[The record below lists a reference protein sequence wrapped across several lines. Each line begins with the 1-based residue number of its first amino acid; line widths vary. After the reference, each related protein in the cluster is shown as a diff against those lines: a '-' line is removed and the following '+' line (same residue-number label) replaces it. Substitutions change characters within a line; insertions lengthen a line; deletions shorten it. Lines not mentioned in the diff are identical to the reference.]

1 MNNSGLSLDS
11 VFTNNPPATL
21 ATLLLESTPPEDKPP
36 ATFAT
41 LLLEPPQLPKS
52 SRVAGVAT
60 APADGSTA
68 KSSKVAG
75 VASLPPD
82 LEAAAL
88 AVCDLHGDTEA
99 GRLAMLS
106 DLAAYPPAN
115 WPDLLEHFRAQL
127 AANTP
132 APPEAGRQRA
142 RFRDFTL
149 TDGRRMA
156 FDADIPADRL
166 PALLASGHAVE
177 PMETGPA
184 IPAATVPQAM
194 ATTPATLPPATV
206 PGLDVAVVNMA
217 YTAAPGEIVEYIGR
231 PNPSAGLA
239 GSPLA
244 NPYPLAD
251 PSDGVARA
259 AVLAG
264 YRAWFADA
272 TADPTTPASRE
283 LERLRTLAKAGP
295 LRLRC
300 YCHPKP
306 CHGATIAA
314 AIWNTEGTAPAFELA
329 GQVTITAQDTA
340 GPLLSELGYS
350 VHYITDTETARI
362 AVGRLLEAD
371 RPLLGL
377 DIETGGLD
385 PIRDRTRCLQ
395 VADESTAY
403 VFDFDGV
410 EPATLWPLMNCGG
423 MFVAHNATFEWRF
436 LRRLLLQ
443 PLTTLHDSMLMAR
456 TVYGLQPG
464 GGYPSLADTA
474 ARVLGLTIDKSVRR
488 SDWTAPGPL
497 TPAQVHYA
505 GLDSALA
512 FRLAHPLRDRL
523 RDTGQTKAYGLM
535 LGALPTVAGH
545 MLDGVPFD
553 REGHRRLMVEW
564 KAAAMTARDRLDNL
578 MAGTNPDSPDQLAEW
593 LARTLPADLLAAWPR
608 TASGKLGTD
617 ADALAAWPDAPP
629 ELRQYKEHAK
639 LLSTYGEKYAGH
651 IHPDTGRIH
660 ASYNIAGTRGG
671 RFNCSKPNLQNPP
684 RLAAFRR
691 LFRPDHEMYRFIVAD
706 YSQIELRIAALI
718 ANDQTMLQAYR
729 DGGDLHRLTASI
741 TAGVPLADVTKAQRQ
756 AAKAINFGLIY
767 GMGPA
772 GLRAYAKATYGVDMT
787 PQAAQDA
794 HSAFFRTYT
803 GIHRWHA
810 ETKARGVYD
819 KTVRTAGGLI
829 RDMGNEPGGWKLTNG
844 LNTPVQGSG
853 AEVLLLALAKL
864 PAALSGLDCRV
875 IHHVHDEII
884 LECSEADIEA
894 GKAALQSAMV
904 AAFDELFPGSGMTAA
919 GDLVEAHDGRT
930 WEDAKG

>member
-1 MNNSGLSLDS
+1 MITGGLSLDS
-11 VFTNNPPATL
+11 VFTHNPPATS
-21 ATLLLESTPPEDKPP
+21 ATLLLSGT
-36 ATFAT
+36 AT
-41 LLLEPPQLPKS
+41 EKS
-52 SRVAGVAT
+52 SRVATVASLFSGT
-60 APADGSTA
+60 ACE
-68 KSSKVAG
+68 KSSKVAK
-75 VASLPPD
+75 VASLPPE

-99 GRLAMLS
+99 GRLAMLA
-106 DLAAYPPAN
+106 DLADYPAASWPA
-115 WPDLLEHFRAQL
+115 LLAHFRDQL
-127 AANTP
+127 AAGTP
-132 APPEAGRQRA
+132 APMEAGRQRVH
-142 RFRDFTL
+142 FRDFTL
-149 TDGRRMA
+149 SDGRRVA

-177 PMETGPA
+177 CLEAGPA
-184 IPAATVPQAM
+184 IPADTIPKI
-194 ATTPATLPPATV
+194 
-206 PGLDVAVVNMA
+206 
-217 YTAAPGEIVEYIGR
+217 TAATR
-231 PNPSAGLA
+231 DTLLTHSA
-239 GSPLA
+239 
-244 NPYPLAD
+244 
-251 PSDGVARA
+251 
-259 AVLAG
+259 
-264 YRAWFADA
+264 
-272 TADPTTPASRE
+272 
-283 LERLRTLAKAGP
+283 
-295 LRLRC
+295 
-300 YCHPKP
+300 
-306 CHGATIAA
+306 
-314 AIWNTEGTAPAFELA
+314 TETTAPAFELS
-329 GQVTITAQDTA
+329 GQVATTAQDTA
-340 GPLLSELGYS
+340 GPLLSQLGYS
-350 VHYITDTETARI
+350 VHYITDTETARL
-362 AVGRLLEAD
+362 AVGRLLDAG

-395 VADESTAY
+395 VADESTAF

-456 TVYGLQPG
+456 TAYGLQPG

-505 GLDSALA
+505 ALDAVLA

-523 RDTGQTKAYGLM
+523 RNTGQTKAYGLQ
-535 LGALPTVAGH
+535 LAALPTVAGH

-553 REGHRRLMVEW
+553 REGHRRLMIEW
-564 KAAAMTARDRLDNL
+564 KAAAMAARDGLDRI
-578 MAGTNPDSPDQLAEW
+578 MPGINPDSPDQLAEW
-593 LARTLPADLLAAWPR
+593 LTRSAPADLLATWPR

-617 ADALAAWPDAPP
+617 ADALAGWPGIPP

-639 LLSTYGEKYAGH
+639 LLCTYGEKYAGH
-651 IHPDTGRIH
+651 IHPDTGRIY

-691 LFRPDHEMYRFIVAD
+691 LFRPEHEMYRFIVAD

-718 ANDQTMLQAYR
+718 SGDQTMLQAYR
-729 DGGDLHRLTASI
+729 DGVDLHRLTASI
-741 TAGVPLADVTKAQRQ
+741 TAGIPLADVTKDQRQ

-794 HSAFFRTYT
+794 HSAFFRNYT

-819 KTVRTAGGLI
+819 KKVSTSAGLI
-829 RDMGNEPGGWKLTNG
+829 RDMGNEPGGWKLTNA

-884 LECSEADIEA
+884 LECSETDIEA
-894 GKAALQSAMV
+894 GKAALQSSMV
-904 AAFDELFPGSGMTAA
+904 AAFNELFPGSGMTAA

>member
-1 MNNSGLSLDS
+1 
-11 VFTNNPPATL
+11 
-21 ATLLLESTPPEDKPP
+21 
-36 ATFAT
+36 
-41 LLLEPPQLPKS
+41 
-52 SRVAGVAT
+52 
-60 APADGSTA
+60 
-68 KSSKVAG
+68 
-75 VASLPPD
+75 
-82 LEAAAL
+82 
-88 AVCDLHGDTEA
+88 
-99 GRLAMLS
+99 
-106 DLAAYPPAN
+106 
-115 WPDLLEHFRAQL
+115 
-127 AANTP
+127 
-132 APPEAGRQRA
+132 
-142 RFRDFTL
+142 
-149 TDGRRMA
+149 
-156 FDADIPADRL
+156 
-166 PALLASGHAVE
+166 
-177 PMETGPA
+177 
-184 IPAATVPQAM
+184 
-194 ATTPATLPPATV
+194 
-206 PGLDVAVVNMA
+206 
-217 YTAAPGEIVEYIGR
+217 
-231 PNPSAGLA
+231 
-239 GSPLA
+239 
-244 NPYPLAD
+244 
-251 PSDGVARA
+251 
-259 AVLAG
+259 
-264 YRAWFADA
+264 
-272 TADPTTPASRE
+272 
-283 LERLRTLAKAGP
+283 
-295 LRLRC
+295 
-300 YCHPKP
+300 
-306 CHGATIAA
+306 
-314 AIWNTEGTAPAFELA
+314 
-329 GQVTITAQDTA
+329 
-340 GPLLSELGYS
+340 
-350 VHYITDTETARI
+350 
-362 AVGRLLEAD
+362 
-371 RPLLGL
+371 
-377 DIETGGLD
+377 
-385 PIRDRTRCLQ
+385 
-395 VADESTAY
+395 
-403 VFDFDGV
+403 
-410 EPATLWPLMNCGG
+410 
-423 MFVAHNATFEWRF
+423 
-436 LRRLLLQ
+436 
-443 PLTTLHDSMLMAR
+443 MLMAR
-456 TVYGLQPG
+456 TAYGLQPG

-505 GLDSALA
+505 ALDAVLA

-523 RDTGQTKAYGLM
+523 RDTGQTKAYGLQ
-535 LGALPTVAGH
+535 LAALPTVAGH

-553 REGHRRLMVEW
+553 REGHRRLMAEW
-564 KAAAMTARDRLDNL
+564 KAAAMTARDGLDRI
-578 MAGTNPDSPDQLAEW
+578 MPGVNPDSPDQLAEW
-593 LARTLPADLLAAWPR
+593 LTRSAPADLLATWPR

-617 ADALAAWPDAPP
+617 ADALAGWPGVPL

-718 ANDQTMLQAYR
+718 AGDQTMLQAYR
-729 DGGDLHRLTASI
+729 DGVDLHRLTASI
-741 TAGVPLADVTKAQRQ
+741 TAGIPMADVTKDQRQ

-794 HSAFFRTYT
+794 HSAFFRNYT

-819 KTVRTAGGLI
+819 KKVSTSAGLI
-829 RDMGNEPGGWKLTNG
+829 RDMGNEPGGWKLTNA

-884 LECSEADIEA
+884 LECSETDIEA

>member
-1 MNNSGLSLDS
+1 MNNNGLSLDT
-11 VFTNNPPATL
+11 VFTTNPA
-21 ATLLLESTPPEDKPP
+21 
-36 ATFAT
+36 ATFADP
-41 LLLEPPQLPKS
+41 LSELQPDKS
-52 SRVAGVAT
+52 SRVVEVATTSAAVLTEKRGKVAELAGVAT
-60 APADGSTA
+60 VPAETAPEQG
-68 KSSKVAG
+68 SKVAG
-75 VASLPPD
+75 FAALTPE
-82 LEAAAL
+82 LKAAAME
-88 AVCDLHGDTEA
+88 VCDWHGDTEA
-99 GRLAMLS
+99 DRLAML
-106 DLAAYPPAN
+106 DELADYPPAS
-115 WPDLLEHFRAQL
+115 WPDLLDHFRLQI
-127 AANTP
+127 
-132 APPEAGRQRA
+132 PPLPELGCHRVHVQEL
-142 RFRDFTL
+142 TL
-149 TDGRRMA
+149 VDGSRIS
-156 FDADIPADRL
+156 FDADIPAGRL
-166 PALLASGHAVE
+166 TSLLASGHAIE
-177 PMETGPA
+177 QLPEGL
-184 IPAATVPQAM
+184 ATS
-194 ATTPATLPPATV
+194 ATLLPGNPPPKANAPATLANVLLDTE
-206 PGLDVAVVNMA
+206 GLPKSSK
-217 YTAAPGEIVEYIGR
+217 AAE
-231 PNPSAGLA
+231 
-239 GSPLA
+239 
-244 NPYPLAD
+244 
-251 PSDGVARA
+251 A
-259 AVLAG
+259 AS
-264 YRAWFADA
+264 
-272 TADPTTPASRE
+272 TADD
-283 LERLRTLAKAGP
+283 
-295 LRLRC
+295 
-300 YCHPKP
+300 
-306 CHGATIAA
+306 
-314 AIWNTEGTAPAFELA
+314 APVLAFELV
-329 GQVTITAQDTA
+329 GQALITDEDLAA
-340 GPLLSELGYS
+340 PILAKLGYT
-350 VHYITDTETARI
+350 VHYIRDTNTARD
-362 AVGRLLEAD
+362 AVTRLLEAD

-385 PIRDRTRCLQ
+385 PLRDRTRCLQ

-436 LRRLLLQ
+436 LQRLLLQ

-456 TVYGLQPG
+456 TAYGLQPG

-505 GLDSALA
+505 ALDAVLA

-523 RDTGQTKAYGLM
+523 RDTGQTKAYGLQ
-535 LGALPTVAGH
+535 LAALPTVAGH

-553 REGHRRLMVEW
+553 REGHRRLMAEW
-564 KAAAMTARDRLDNL
+564 KAAAMTARDGLDRI
-578 MAGTNPDSPDQLAEW
+578 MPGVNPDSPDQLAEW
-593 LARTLPADLLAAWPR
+593 LTRSAPADLLATWPR

-617 ADALAAWPDAPP
+617 ADALAGWPGVPP

-691 LFRPDHEMYRFIVAD
+691 LFRPKHEMYRFIVAD

-718 ANDQTMLQAYR
+718 SGDQTMLQAYR
-729 DGGDLHRLTASI
+729 DGVDLHRLTASI
-741 TAGVPLADVTKAQRQ
+741 TAGIPLADVTKDQRQ

-772 GLRAYAKATYGVDMT
+772 GLRAYAKATYGVDMS

-794 HSAFFRTYT
+794 HNAFFRNYT

-819 KTVRTAGGLI
+819 KTVRTAAGLI
-829 RDMGNEPGGWKLTNG
+829 RDMGNEPGGWKLTNA

-864 PAALSGLDCRV
+864 PAALAGLDCRV

-884 LECSEADIEA
+884 LECSETDIEA
-894 GKAALQSAMV
+894 GKVALQSAMV